1 MIRAN
6 ALAAVALLLL
16 TACSGAPTHYYTLL
30 APPDTVHGL
39 PAADPAFQF
48 SVAPV
53 AIPPQVDIPQLLV
66 RAGAGAMQPVE
77 TRRWVAPL
85 ASELRDALAA
95 NLHARLAVPE
105 VSGVSPDPRLPLF
118 RVRVA
123 VRRFESELAR
133 TARIDAVWT
142 VESARDA
149 ALAATCESSVAVP
162 VAAGYEALA
171 EGHQKAV
178 AAIAAQV
185 AAALLQLRA
194 GNAAAACAAAAP

>member
-1 MIRAN
+1 MSRAAVL
-6 ALAAVALLLL
+6 ALVALLA
-16 TACSGAPTHYYTLL
+16 ACASAPTRYYTLL
-30 APPDTVHGL
+30 APDAPNAA

-66 RAGAGAMQPVE
+66 RQGAGAMQPVE

-95 NLHARLAVPE
+95 TLHARLAVPE

-118 RVRVA
+118 RVKVA
-123 VRRFESELAR
+123 VQRFESQLAR
-133 TARIDAVWT
+133 SARIDAAWT
-142 VESARDA
+142 IESARDA
-149 ALAATCESSVAVP
+149 KLAATCESSITVP

-178 AAIAAQV
+178 AAIATQIS
-185 AAALLQLRA
+185 AALLQLRA
-194 GNAAAACAAAAP
+194 GNATGACAAAVP